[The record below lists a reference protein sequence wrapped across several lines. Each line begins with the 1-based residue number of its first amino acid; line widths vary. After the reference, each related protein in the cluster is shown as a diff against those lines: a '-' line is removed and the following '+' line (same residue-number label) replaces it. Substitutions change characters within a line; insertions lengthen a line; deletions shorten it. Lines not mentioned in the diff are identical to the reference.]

1 MRISTGQIF
10 LNASNSMMENQ
21 TSLLDI
27 QDKMSSGKQFTR
39 LADDPVGA
47 SQVVSLKRE
56 LAQLDM
62 FNSNIDASRRRL
74 ELEETT
80 MDDLNTAQDRMRELV
95 VYAANG
101 TLSDADRVTIA
112 SELEELVEYAAG
124 LMNTRDAKGEYLFS
138 GSQGNIQTY
147 EKTGSRYTYQGDA
160 SNRDIQVSSALYVQS
175 TDNGRYLFESVLDEP
190 SLKAT
195 GTLRGSFDAENL
207 NVTDPEAFAAF
218 MRQTGDITVEVDQY
232 DDGTLPPDN
241 ITYTYT
247 LLDSAGNVVED
258 ASGKL
263 LQNIDYDAVDAQP
276 QITLPGASLV
286 LDLPVPVTGTPGAS
300 SEDLSDTEL
309 PTLNVSDANAYM
321 GLMRQAGGSISIQS
335 VEEPPLSGS
344 YVYKAYGAD
353 GSELTDGAAP
363 TPNPLLT
370 VTPPI
375 APALEP
381 TLTLNDAQG
390 TPALELQ
397 RDGVAA
403 DTTADVTLEF
413 ESPADLKLQFD
424 QPPTNILNAV
434 METVE
439 LMREPVAGNAQ
450 ARADLNERFAL
461 TLDQLNQSQERL
473 SEATS
478 TLGARINKLDKAELS
493 NTDFKL
499 MTEGTLSA
507 VQDLDYAAASTEL
520 AKRKLSLEATYA
532 SFTQIK
538 DLSLFNYIR

>member
-1 MRISTGQIF
+1 MRISTSQVF
-10 LNASNSMMENQ
+10 LNASNNMMENQ
-21 TSLLDI
+21 SSLLDI

-56 LAQLDM
+56 LAQLEM

-101 TLSDADRVTIA
+101 TLSDADRVTISA
-112 SELEELVEYAAG
+112 ELEELVEYASG

-147 EKTGSRYTYQGDA
+147 EKTGNRYTYQGDA

-175 TDNGRYLFESVLDEP
+175 TDNGQYLFESVKDEP

-195 GTLRGSFDAENL
+195 GALRSSFDSENFT
-207 NVTDPEAFAAF
+207 VTDADAFAAF
-218 MRQTGDITVEVDQY
+218 MRETGDITVEVDEY
-232 DDGTLPPDN
+232 DDGVTPPPDN

-247 LLDSAGNVVED
+247 LRDSAGNVVED
-258 ASGKL
+258 ASGNPV
-263 LQNIDYDAVDAQP
+263 QNIAYDTVDTLP
-276 QITLPGASLV
+276 QISLPGASLE
-286 LDLPVPVTGTPGAS
+286 LSLPVSVGGNPGVS
-300 SEDLSDTEL
+300 TEDLSDTEQPSL
-309 PTLNVSDANAYM
+309 SVLDDNAYM
-321 GLMRQAGGSISIQS
+321 GLMRQAGGEISIES
-335 VEEPPLSGS
+335 VEVSPGVYE
-344 YVYKAYGAD
+344 YKAYGAD
-353 GSELTDGAAP
+353 GAELTDGAMP
-363 TPNPLLT
+363 TPNSLLT

-381 TLTLNDAQG
+381 TLTLSDAQG
-390 TPALELQ
+390 TPALELM
-397 RDGVAA
+397 RDQVAA
-403 DTTADVTLEF
+403 SDSANVSLKF
-413 ESPADLKLQFD
+413 EPPADLKLQFD

-439 LMREPVAGNAQ
+439 LMRDPVAGNAQ
-450 ARADLNERFAL
+450 AQAELNERFAL

-499 MTEGTLSA
+499 MTESTLSA

-520 AKRKLSLEATYA
+520 AKRKLSLEAAYA
-532 SFTQIK
+532 SFAQIK

>member
-10 LNASNSMMENQ
+10 LSASNNMMENQ

-56 LAQLDM
+56 LAQLEM

-80 MDDLNTAQDRMRELV
+80 MGDLNTAQDRMRELV

-101 TLSDADRVTIA
+101 VLSDADRVTIA
-112 SELEELVEYAAG
+112 SELEELVEYSAG

-147 EKTGSRYTYQGDA
+147 EQTGNRYAYQGDS

-175 TDNGRYLFESVLDEP
+175 TDNGQYLFESVKDEP
-190 SLKAT
+190 TLRATGSLK
-195 GTLRGSFDAENL
+195 DALGEESV
-207 NVTDPEAFAAF
+207 NVTDVDAFEGF
-218 MRQTGDITVEVDQY
+218 MRAAGDLSVEVDQY
-232 DDGTLPPDN
+232 VDSGSGTTVN
-241 ITYTYT
+241 TYT
-247 LLDSAGNVVED
+247 LRDS
-258 ASGKL
+258 SGKVVL
-263 LQNIDYDAVDAQP
+263 DVNENPIQGIAFTNGSVPSIE
-276 QITLPGASLV
+276 LPGATVSLELAEPSAPAPSTVGIYGSGSDMLDATNVSSSADFLQLMRETTGDISINASFDESAGQYTYEVTDQSGSV
-286 LDLPVPVTGTPGAS
+286 LASATGGVNQTVNLGGPPAVSFDIDMSSVTTSSTAAFSVDTPAS
-300 SEDLSDTEL
+300 SELK
-309 PTLNVSDANAYM
+309 M
-321 GLMRQAGGSISIQS
+321 Q
-335 VEEPPLSGS
+335 
-344 YVYKAYGAD
+344 
-353 GSELTDGAAP
+353 
-363 TPNPLLT
+363 
-370 VTPPI
+370 
-375 APALEP
+375 
-381 TLTLNDAQG
+381 
-390 TPALELQ
+390 
-397 RDGVAA
+397 
-403 DTTADVTLEF
+403 F
-413 ESPADLKLQFD
+413 E

-439 LMREPVAGNAQ
+439 MMREPVDGTTTAKAE
-450 ARADLNERFAL
+450 LKERFAL

-499 MTEGTLSA
+499 MTESTLSS

-520 AKRKLSLEATYA
+520 AKRKLSLEAAYA
-532 SFTQIK
+532 SFAQIK

>member
-10 LNASNSMMENQ
+10 TNASNSMMDNQ

-56 LAQLDM
+56 LAQLEM
-62 FNSNIDASRRRL
+62 FNTNIDASRRRL

-80 MDDLNTAQDRMRELV
+80 LGDLNTAQDRMRELV

-101 TLSDADRVTIA
+101 VLSDADRAIIA
-112 SELEELVEYAAG
+112 TELEELVEYSAG

-147 EKTGSRYTYQGDA
+147 AQTGSRYTYQGDA

-175 TDNGRYLFESVLDEP
+175 TDNGRYLFESITDEP
-190 SLKAT
+190 TLKAT
-195 GTLRGSFDAENL
+195 GALRSALGEESV
-207 NVTDPEAFAAF
+207 NVTDVDAFEAF
-218 MRQTGDITVEVDQY
+218 MRTAGDLSVEVDQY
-232 DDGTLPPDN
+232 VDGGGT
-241 ITYTYT
+241 TVSTYT
-247 LLDSAGNVVED
+247 LRDSTGKVVLDTNDNPLQGIAFTNGNVPGIE
-258 ASGKL
+258 
-263 LQNIDYDAVDAQP
+263 
-276 QITLPGASLV
+276 LPGATVS
-286 LDLPVPVTGTPGAS
+286 LDLA
-300 SEDLSDTEL
+300 E
-309 PTLNVSDANAYM
+309 
-321 GLMRQAGGSISIQS
+321 
-335 VEEPPLSGS
+335 
-344 YVYKAYGAD
+344 
-353 GSELTDGAAP
+353 
-363 TPNPLLT
+363 
-370 VTPPI
+370 PI
-375 APALEP
+375 APAPSSLGVYGPDSAMLDVANVSSESDFLELMRETSGDISIGASFDEGSGQYTYEVTDQAGNVLATATGAANQTVNLGGP
-381 TLTLNDAQG
+381 PAVSFDLDMSSVTSTAAAAFAVD
-390 TPALELQ
+390 TPATSE
-397 RDGVAA
+397 
-403 DTTADVTLEF
+403 
-413 ESPADLKLQFD
+413 LKLQFE

-439 LMREPVAGNAQ
+439 LMREPVEGTTTAKTE
-450 ARADLNERFAL
+450 LNDRFAL
-461 TLDQLNQSQERL
+461 MLDQLNQSQERL

-493 NTDFKL
+493 NTDFQL
-499 MTEGTLSA
+499 MTESTLSA